1 MSHHFHPESW
11 ATVREGGGQA
21 LTGARAG
28 RAIEHRKRLPSG
40 MPRSSLETEGS
51 IRPTDMARGAGIP
64 RCRRTQART
73 YALHRDLGGLHAI
86 PLSWA
91 GSLRKGGIRNQR

>member
-11 ATVREGGGQA
+11 AVTREDEGQA

-28 RAIEHRKRLPSG
+28 GAMSTERFMVRDAEVLSLAEGRIRL
-40 MPRSSLETEGS
+40 TV
-51 IRPTDMARGAGIP
+51 MARGVGIP
-64 RCRRTQART
+64 RCRGTQART

-86 PLSWA
+86 PLSW
-91 GSLRKGGIRNQR
+91 RDR

>member
-11 ATVREGGGQA
+11 ATAREGRGQA

-28 RAIEHRKRLPSG
+28 RATEHRKRLVRDAEVLSP
-40 MPRSSLETEGS
+40 TEGS
-51 IRPTDMARGAGIP
+51 IRPTAMARGAGIP

-73 YALHRDLGGLHAI
+73 YALHRDLGGLRAI
-86 PLSWA
+86 PLLWR
-91 GSLRKGGIRNQR
+91 GR